1 MLQLKNWG
9 EGNCVQIYQL
19 HVGIIIGCSY
29 PTNVLFD
36 SLLCEILTQQ
46 EILFVGYYPTS
57 YDVHF

>member
-1 MLQLKNWG
+1 MYKFT
-9 EGNCVQIYQL
+9 
-19 HVGIIIGCSY
+19 SY
-29 PTNVLFD
+29 MWAELLSVVTNVLFD